1 MGTGVYGMLVER
13 AFETQGIV
21 EDCEMVLASSAQYRA
36 DQDYL
41 AEYVKDQIVENPV
54 KTILVSDLKRQF
66 KAWYESHY
74 DKKTMPKLK
83 EIENYVT
90 KKFGKPKGNPKEW
103 DGIGYN
109 ISDFETIPE

>member
-1 MGTGVYGMLVER
+1 
-13 AFETQGIV
+13 
-21 EDCEMVLASSAQYRA
+21 MVLASSAQYRA

-41 AEYVKDQIVENPV
+41 GEYVKDQIVENPV

-74 DKKTMPKLK
+74 DKKTITKLK

-90 KKFGKPKGNPKEW
+90 KKYGKPKEIPRNGMAL
-103 DGIGYN
+103 D
-109 ISDFETIPE
+109 TILRILKPYPNKLLQIHIHIFG